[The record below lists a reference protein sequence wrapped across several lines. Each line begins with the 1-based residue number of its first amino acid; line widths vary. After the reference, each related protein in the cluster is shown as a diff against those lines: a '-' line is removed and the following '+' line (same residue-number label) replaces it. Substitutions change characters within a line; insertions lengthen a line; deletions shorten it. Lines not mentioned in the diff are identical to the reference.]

1 MECRV
6 CGKTLDPDDRFCSKC
21 GTQLAEEQPQGRFRP
36 LFQKTQDPSS
46 AWADYIRPFLTVG
59 LLFCLGLL
67 AVVGIISLIGHLLLS
82 K

>member
-21 GTQLAEEQPQGRFRP
+21 GTQLAEEQPRGRFRP

-46 AWADYIRPFLTVG
+46 VWENYVRPFGTAALV
-59 LLFCLGLL
+59 FCLGLL
-67 AVVGIISLIGHLLLS
+67 ALAGIALLIEHFLRS
-82 K
+82 D